1 MQFSDIRNFYH
12 SNTFQTR
19 EVVVKLWKLGFLPQ
33 LLPFVSVLHS
43 IHGTERCGGSNEEGR
58 IRMTDDSLLIQEI
71 KNGDVEL
78 YSELMRRYQRKIL
91 AFVYHML
98 KNSSL
103 EMMAEDLCSET
114 FYKAYKSLH
123 SFREVDAS
131 FSTWLYTIARNTV
144 LSELRKQ
151 KNGSVPLEESGFVPL
166 APNSMVPEQAALRN
180 ERVQMVREAI
190 DLLPEKQRSALILR
204 EYDQMDYQEIAEILS
219 QSVSSV
225 KSLLFRARA
234 SVKIRLEPYFYDSVY
249 DEPIEGMKRK

>member
-1 MQFSDIRNFYH
+1 MWEIR
-12 SNTFQTR
+12 
-19 EVVVKLWKLGFLPQ
+19 FLPQ
-33 LLPFVSVLHS
+33 LLPSVSVLLN
-43 IHGTERCGGSNEEGR
+43 IQGTERCGGSNEEGR

-98 KNSSL
+98 KNSNL

-234 SVKIRLEPYFYDSVY
+234 SVKVRLEPYFYDSVY